1 MAVTR
6 IRCAKQARTTRR
18 FDPWFRAF
26 EAWTEI
32 TNLSPWIR
40 RAARHHH
47 QHWRWCQ
54 CLHCPFGHCNIA
66 THPTTPLSFITLIM
80 LIITI
85 LSPPPPLPMKSL
97 QHRPPKIPGSRLGLN
112 SIYIRII
119 MVWHHCILTLTLL
132 QRNEVTTLIK
142 YRSLINPGGKALP
155 RKDPREVLRN
165 RNVVKSRLGHH
176 PKLNGFILIR
186 RMPSLQIVKA
196 DQFCKHITLSRWERG
211 RIMVRIMVRT
221 WW

>member
-1 MAVTR
+1 MYNQLHFISFHSGTHCSTWNCKATWWNICVNYGCSQAVSTSKKSCSNMAVTQ

-119 MVWHHCILTLTLL
+119 MV
-132 QRNEVTTLIK
+132 
-142 YRSLINPGGKALP
+142 
-155 RKDPREVLRN
+155 
-165 RNVVKSRLGHH
+165 
-176 PKLNGFILIR
+176 
-186 RMPSLQIVKA
+186 
-196 DQFCKHITLSRWERG
+196 
-211 RIMVRIMVRT
+211 
-221 WW
+221 